1 MENYIIDLIKNSLIY
16 FDNQNFKYK
25 KFLKNTKIYIF
36 EKKIID
42 SKTDIDIDD
51 NLKFETEL
59 LGIFSHTTNIFIW
72 SWSLP
77 NVNANEIKI
86 SRELLN
92 YGLQLEQQSNT
103 IIHFFLKSLLVNAR
117 NYIENDYDLD
127 LIQAIASYILKDK
140 YNFIFP
146 VNLYNSD
153 KKTIITSYFLVKIS
167 SNK

>member
-140 YNFIFP
+140 YNFIYP